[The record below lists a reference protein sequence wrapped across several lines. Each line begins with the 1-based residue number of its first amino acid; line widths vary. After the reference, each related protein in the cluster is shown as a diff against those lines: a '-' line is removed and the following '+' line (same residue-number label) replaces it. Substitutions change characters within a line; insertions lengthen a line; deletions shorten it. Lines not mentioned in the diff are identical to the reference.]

1 MYGSPDGRIVT
12 IHAEIINHS
21 RQRMSRS
28 SKRDAGNVHDS
39 RTVYYAVKGRT
50 SLVPLLHNQ
59 PKMRPIHQ
67 NGETAQIIDV
77 HIYIN

>member
-12 IHAEIINHS
+12 VHAEIINHS
-21 RQRMSRS
+21 KQRISRS

-39 RTVYYAVKGRT
+39 RTMDAVKGRT
-50 SLVPLLHNQ
+50 ALVPLLHNQ
-59 PKMRPIHQ
+59 PKMRCIHQ

-77 HIYIN
+77 HTHIK

>member
-12 IHAEIINHS
+12 VHAEIINHS

-28 SKRDAGNVHDS
+28 SKRDAGNIHDS
-39 RTVYYAVKGRT
+39 RTMDAVEGRT
-50 SLVPLLHNQ
+50 ALVPLLHNQ

-77 HIYIN
+77 HIYIK